1 MLLLRKESDTEKIN
15 NRKAASGGGSY
26 VSARRERKRK
36 IMPEKKAYTLDFT
49 QDEIIL
55 LYNVLG
61 AYQNAI
67 QTSTNCVLQTQ
78 LPELDDLVCGCE
90 NVRRKIFIES
100 GLV

>member
-1 MLLLRKESDTEKIN
+1 MDRFAYMQSLQPQPT
-15 NRKAASGGGSY
+15 
-26 VSARRERKRK
+26 
-36 IMPEKKAYTLDFT
+36 PEKKAYSLDFT

-78 LPELDDLVCGCE
+78 LP
-90 NVRRKIFIES
+90 
-100 GLV
+100 

>member
-1 MLLLRKESDTEKIN
+1 MDRFAYMQSLQPQPT
-15 NRKAASGGGSY
+15 
-26 VSARRERKRK
+26 
-36 IMPEKKAYTLDFT
+36 PEKKAYSLDLT

-78 LPELDDLVCGCE
+78 LPELDDLICGCE
-90 NVRRKIFIES
+90 DIRRKIFLSS
-100 GLV
+100 GLS